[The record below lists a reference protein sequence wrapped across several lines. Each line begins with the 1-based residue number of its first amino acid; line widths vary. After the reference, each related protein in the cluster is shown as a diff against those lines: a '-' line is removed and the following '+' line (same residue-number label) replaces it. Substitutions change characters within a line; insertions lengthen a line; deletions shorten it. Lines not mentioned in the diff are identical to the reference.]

1 MLIFP
6 VVILC
11 IALILGVIYRMES
24 LGAVIFSLAP
34 PLLNTMQ
41 AGVQR
46 NLSPWLW
53 DDVMVPVLEQPVWLL
68 PALLGAALLALG
80 LWQQRGR

>member
-6 VVILC
+6 VLLLG
-11 IALILGVIYRMES
+11 IALVLGIVYRMES
-24 LGAVIFSLAP
+24 LGAVVYSLNP
-34 PLLNTMQ
+34 PFLNTMQ

-53 DDVMVPVLEQPVWLL
+53 DEIMVPVLEQPSWLL
-68 PALLGAALLALG
+68 PALLGAALFALG

>member
-6 VVILC
+6 VLLLC
-11 IALILGVIYRMES
+11 IALVLGIVYRMES
-24 LGAVIFSLAP
+24 LGGVVYSLNP
-34 PLLNTMQ
+34 PFLNTMQ

-53 DDVMVPVLEQPVWLL
+53 DEIMVPVLEQPSWLL
-68 PALLGAALLALG
+68 PALLGAALFALG

>member
-6 VVILC
+6 VILLC
-11 IALILGVIYRMES
+11 IAFFIGIVYRMES
-24 LGAVIFSLAP
+24 LGAVVYSLDP

-41 AGVQR
+41 SGVQR
-46 NLSPWLW
+46 NISPWLW
-53 DDVMVPVLEQPVWLL
+53 DDVIVPVLEQPAWLL
-68 PALLGAALLALG
+68 PALLGAALFALG

>member
-6 VVILC
+6 AMLLC
-11 IALILGVIYRMES
+11 LALVLGIIYRMES
-24 LGAVIFSLAP
+24 LGAVVYSLDP

-41 AGVQR
+41 AGIQR
-46 NLSPWLW
+46 NISPWLW
-53 DDVMVPVLEQPVWLL
+53 DQAIVPLLEQPSWLL
-68 PALLGAALLALG
+68 PALLGAALFALG

>member
-6 VVILC
+6 VVLLC
-11 IALILGVIYRMES
+11 IALVLGIIFGMES
-24 LGAVIFSLAP
+24 LGAVVYALDP

-41 AGVQR
+41 SGVQR

-53 DDVMVPVLEQPVWLL
+53 DDVMLPLLEQPSWLL
-68 PALLGAALLALG
+68 PALLGGALLMLG

>member
-6 VVILC
+6 AMLLC
-11 IALILGVIYRMES
+11 FALVLGIVYRMES
-24 LGAVIFSLAP
+24 LGAVVYALDP

-41 AGVQR
+41 AGIQR
-46 NLSPWLW
+46 NISPWLW
-53 DDVMVPVLEQPVWLL
+53 DEAIVPLLEQPSWLL
-68 PALLGAALLALG
+68 PALLGAALFALG